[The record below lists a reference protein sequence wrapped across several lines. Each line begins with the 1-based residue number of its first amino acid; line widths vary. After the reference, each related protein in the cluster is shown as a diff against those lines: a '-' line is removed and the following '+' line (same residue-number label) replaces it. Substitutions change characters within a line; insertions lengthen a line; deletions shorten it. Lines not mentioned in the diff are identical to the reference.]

1 MMGTFC
7 GVTSATPATTT
18 SAPIPRRGLGSTRS
32 RREAGSPLQRSLSA
46 SASQDV
52 GECVVGIVKD
62 ITMSTRGN
70 EHLGRDKRIDDEK
83 VREPK
88 PVWRSYEDVREEIR
102 DADIFLFRGASWYSR
117 FIELASHGVHSHSG
131 FALDW
136 GTAKM
141 LMSAVAT

>member
-83 VREPK
+83 VRD
-88 PVWRSYEDVREEIR
+88 R
-102 DADIFLFRGASWYSR
+102 SR
-117 FIELASHGVHSHSG
+117 FGE
-131 FALDW
+131 
-136 GTAKM
+136 
-141 LMSAVAT
+141 ATRMFERRFETRTFFS